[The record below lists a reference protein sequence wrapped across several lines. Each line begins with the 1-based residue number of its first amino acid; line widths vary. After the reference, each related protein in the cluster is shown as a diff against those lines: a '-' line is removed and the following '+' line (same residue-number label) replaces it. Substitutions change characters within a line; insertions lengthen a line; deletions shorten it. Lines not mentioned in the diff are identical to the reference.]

1 MSEFEKTIKEATE
14 KQENKKS
21 YGEIMKERKDKLNE
35 LSAKAYANIA
45 GDRKAFVEM
54 LDTASHF
61 LRNSVG
67 NIMLIYAQNP
77 KATEL
82 RSYNEWKEKGKVVRK
97 GANQVYVLKKKDY
110 TNAQGEQRT
119 SYDPEGKFDV
129 LDTVDGKVAEVPK
142 YDEKTLV
149 RGLVHAC
156 PAKVVVD
163 AAYPQENPEG
173 AAYVKEK
180 NEVRCKYGMPLDE
193 LVPTILNAA
202 ALAAYSGGDE
212 VSRPADYQFKA
223 RCIAYLL
230 TEKYG
235 ISTENIQIQSIPS
248 NYATMD
254 AESFKN
260 EVAMLLTTAKEID
273 GRVAEVLFRPRE
285 QNKEQNKT
293 ADNKATEVAPRGGN
307 GKEER

>member
-1 MSEFEKTIKEATE
+1 MNKFEKTIQEASEQKEE
-14 KQENKKS
+14 KKS
-21 YGEIMKERKDKLNE
+21 YAEIMKERRTKLNE
-35 LSAKAYANIA
+35 LSAKAYSEIA
-45 GDRKAFVEM
+45 CDRKAFVGM
-54 LDTASHF
+54 LDTASRF

-82 RSYNEWKEKGKVVRK
+82 RTYEEWKEQEKIVKK
-97 GANQVYVLKKKDY
+97 GASQIYILKKKDY
-110 TNAQGEQRT
+110 TDSEGKARVG
-119 SYDPEGKFDV
+119 YDPEGKFDV
-129 LDTVDGKVAEVPK
+129 LDTVDGQMAPPPK

-163 AAYPQENPEG
+163 ADFPQSNPAG
-173 AAYVKEK
+173 AAYIKDQ

-193 LVPTILNAA
+193 LVPTVLNAA
-202 ALAAYSGGDE
+202 ALATFCGGDE
-212 VSRPADYQFKA
+212 NSRVSDYEFKA

-248 NYATMD
+248 TYESMD
-254 AESFKN
+254 ADSFKG
-260 EVAMLLTTAKEID
+260 EIADLLTTAKAID
-273 GRVAEVLFRPRE
+273 GRVAEVLFRP
-285 QNKEQNKT
+285 KEQNKST
-293 ADNKATEVAPRGGN
+293 DTKAHDTVEKGNADK
-307 GKEER
+307 KER

>member
-1 MSEFEKTIKEATE
+1 MSEFEKTMKEATQPKE
-14 KQENKKS
+14 EKKS
-21 YGEIMKERKDKLNE
+21 YGEIMRERRAKLNE
-35 LSAKAYANIA
+35 LSAKAYSSVAC
-45 GDRKAFVEM
+45 DRNAFVAM

-82 RSYNEWKEKGKVVRK
+82 RSYNEWKEREKVVKK
-97 GANQVYVLKKKDY
+97 GATQVYVLVKKEY
-110 TNAQGEQRT
+110 TDSEGKART
-119 SYDPEGKFDV
+119 GYDPEAKIDI
-129 LDTVDGKVAEVPK
+129 LDTVDGKPAPAPK

-163 AAYPQENPEG
+163 PDFPQNKSEG
-173 AAYVKEK
+173 AAYIKDK

-193 LVPTILNAA
+193 LVPTVINAA
-202 ALAAYSGGDE
+202 ALATFCGGDE
-212 VSRPADYQFKA
+212 TARVADHEFKA

-235 ISTENIQIQSIPS
+235 ISTENIQIRSIPS
-248 NYATMD
+248 AYESMD
-254 AESFKN
+254 ADEFKG
-260 EVAMLLTTAKEID
+260 EIADLLTTAKSID
-273 GRVAEVLFRPRE
+273 GRVAEVLFRP
-285 QNKEQNKT
+285 KEQNKVN
-293 ADNKATEVAPRGGN
+293 DNNKAEATAKAEAT
-307 GKEER
+307 KEAR